1 MSDGCSNVL
10 LSINEFYNDDDGGFR
25 PYVWGGRRYDLFM
38 VPVDK
43 NHDAVVEIPFE
54 GRGFDEY
61 DGHGLCLE
69 APVGNVPD
77 GYTFHLVTTD
87 PYNPTS
93 VFYTDRNGIVKPAV
107 HVINGHVNR
116 KELYGLNETYEV
128 NHVPNNSRLVLRRST
143 EDEQEYWWE
152 WMVHS
157 YNGTLYPVFQPWTPP
172 LTEGYYKQLY
182 PVHEVVVEGTW
193 MSVPYGVFDGR
204 LYTLRNDYVPIY
216 NYIELQLPNATS
228 GSVYAE
234 VGSRY
239 QIFANAA
246 TDIYLH
252 NWSYDRID
260 IPMPAYLRAGD
271 LLEVVRYHVWYS
283 EDASWATFTV
293 GIVT

>member
-10 LSINEFYNDDDGGFR
+10 LSINEFYQDGDSGSR
-25 PYVWGGRRYDLFM
+25 TYAWGGRRYDLFM
-38 VPVDK
+38 VPVEQ
-43 NHDAVVEIPFE
+43 NHDAVVKIPFE
-54 GRGFDEY
+54 GWRFNEY

-107 HVINGHVNR
+107 HVTNGHGSR

-128 NHVPNNSRLVLRRST
+128 NHVPTNSRLVLRRSA
-143 EDEQEYWWE
+143 EDVQEYWWE

-157 YNGTLYPVFQPWTPP
+157 YNETLYPVFQPWTPP

-182 PVHEVVVEGTW
+182 PVYEVVVEGNW

-204 LYTLRNDYVPIY
+204 MYTLRNDYVPIDS
-216 NYIELQLPNATS
+216 YIELQLPNATS

-234 VGSRY
+234 AGSRY

-252 NWSYDRID
+252 NWSYDHID